1 LGRKP
6 NIYAD
11 FSGIEPG
18 SQWQFT
24 IQNAIQKSR
33 TILLIVSDLGLKSSF
48 FNLELNS
55 VINREI
61 ISGKNILF
69 PLLYNYTKEV
79 SYDLLPEIIKSK
91 IKLDFNNFNY
101 EETIKNR
108 RLFVQFGQE
117 VEKLSLDVV
126 QTIINEKVN
135 TKKQPAKKKNVI
147 DNIEE
152 LRQLAK
158 EYEEIRNKMLSGSDR
173 TRVMETIVKRMKEVS
188 NDPTIFLPTLTDSS
202 SPGERLAAIAK
213 LQKFPNLDYVNW
225 LADHVGAIETPFIG
239 YQASVALYIAS
250 RAFGNDNNILIENAL
265 KLASENI
272 KKHEYQDPNQVN
284 VINSALN
291 ELNSI

>member
-1 LGRKP
+1 
-6 NIYAD
+6 
-11 FSGIEPG
+11 
-18 SQWQFT
+18 
-24 IQNAIQKSR
+24 
-33 TILLIVSDLGLKSSF
+33 
-48 FNLELNS
+48 
-55 VINREI
+55 
-61 ISGKNILF
+61 
-69 PLLYNYTKEV
+69 
-79 SYDLLPEIIKSK
+79 
-91 IKLDFNNFNY
+91 
-101 EETIKNR
+101 
-108 RLFVQFGQE
+108 
-117 VEKLSLDVV
+117 
-126 QTIINEKVN
+126 
-135 TKKQPAKKKNVI
+135 
-147 DNIEE
+147 
-152 LRQLAK
+152 
-158 EYEEIRNKMLSGSDR
+158 MLSGSDR